1 MIEITQIEQKVNLS
15 VNTIT
20 EAINI
25 EVTQTPKLIIIEVDE
40 CCGFNYQSD
49 PSKLDKST
57 YTGNAQDLKNEID
70 AIAFPDG
77 VIIPAS
83 VIKTDNVIS
92 IEALNPQWRI
102 DNVIYSNEN
111 LFSSSIVNATD
122 GYGRTDIV
130 VGTKFGTLVKIQGI
144 ESMEFNVPPS
154 TPDNTVLICTI
165 QIFGS
170 TILNSLPPIIG
181 NAYISKNEQKEF
193 IVVAGSYWYD
203 FQSLT
208 FYSEMGTTYRIQG
221 FSALGSYLGKTWSV
235 STHPFSGQEIT
246 IANETG
252 SAFEIKHEVSA
263 VSGSRNFS
271 FPNGLDF
278 TINPN
283 EVVKFRFIDNSWKF
297 IGVITDLT
305 DYYNKTE
312 IDSKISSVYKF
323 KGNVASYAALP
334 STGLTIG
341 DVYNLSDT
349 GENYA
354 WTGTIWDELGTTID
368 ISGKEDISNKTNTI
382 TGNEASTTLYSSVK
396 GIVDWLTSTKI
407 KSLLEITTL
416 SGSNTGDE
424 TDISIITK
432 IGDGTKISQ
441 TYLPIADLTTSG
453 IVNLVDQNLGK
464 GKKTITANVGDVNIS
479 DFVDSNGVVVVGV
492 GNTNRI
498 IKLTDN
504 QTIQA
509 VRIGVLATNDTTTP
523 RTLRIV
529 ASGGV
534 DEPSGNLVFEIP
546 SSYAVLGNSG
556 KMKFI
561 AGKNYAWGE
570 YSTIEFI
577 TKTTGGVET
586 TVFLIDNI
594 GVPTS
599 NNGLKVISVATTGIG
614 QSITANS
621 ITTGSGLDVTTA
633 SAALNSTNG
642 FFRVFNNAVVSTP
655 TGLFARI
662 QPNST
667 SGSGLTVINNGSV
680 GIGTT
685 APVATAQLQIDS
697 TTKGVLIPRMT
708 LVQRNAIVTPVT
720 SLLIFCTDSVAGG
733 EFEYY
738 NGTTWSS
745 LAGSFNGRVDLN
757 GQITPTILGAD
768 TNNYNPIGLA
778 SANLINLSSSLNI
791 SLTGLIAPSPI
802 GGQMIVLYNN
812 GTNNILI
819 KANSL
824 LSSVGNRFVINAD
837 INLQSGES
845 VTIVFNINKNGW
857 IVSGKLI

>member
-1 MIEITQIEQKVNLS
+1 MAQKIHNISNPNDGLGDPLRTAFDNQNEMNTELYAIKVDKVTGQRLTENNFSDADKAKLDGLTNSTQVQSDWAQDDFDAVDYIKNKDNVELISNKISEITGYSETLYPNEKAVKD
-15 VNTIT
+15 
-20 EAINI
+20 AI
-25 EVTQTPKLIIIEVDE
+25 
-40 CCGFNYQSD
+40 
-49 PSKLDKST
+49 
-57 YTGNAQDLKNEID
+57 DLKAND
-70 AIAFPDG
+70 SNVVHLDG
-77 VIIPAS
+77 DEVIIGMKS
-83 VIKTDNVIS
+83 FEGGVNVQN
-92 IEALNPQWRI
+92 LNIFDFGNI
-102 DNVIYSNEN
+102 DQSE
-111 LFSSSIVNATD
+111 D
-122 GYGRTDIV
+122 GYGAIYLTQHGLAVLKPVLSSETERHSMLAQSGDQLNIYCCDTNRREIYICLSSALLTSWQDYFFPNKSGTIALISDLDDILNPLIIA
-130 VGTKFGTLVKIQGI
+130 GTKTKITYDEKGLV
-144 ESMEFNVPPS
+144 
-154 TPDNTVLICTI
+154 T
-165 QIFGS
+165 
-170 TILNSLPPIIG
+170 
-181 NAYISKNEQKEF
+181 
-193 IVVAGSYWYD
+193 
-203 FQSLT
+203 
-208 FYSEMGTTYRIQG
+208 
-221 FSALGSYLGKTWSV
+221 
-235 STHPFSGQEIT
+235 SGED
-246 IANETG
+246 A
-252 SAFEIKHEVSA
+252 
-263 VSGSRNFS
+263 
-271 FPNGLDF
+271 
-278 TINPN
+278 
-283 EVVKFRFIDNSWKF
+283 
-297 IGVITDLT
+297 
-305 DYYNKTE
+305 
-312 IDSKISSVYKF
+312 
-323 KGNVASYAALP
+323 
-334 STGLTIG
+334 
-341 DVYNLSDT
+341 
-349 GENYA
+349 
-354 WTGTIWDELGTTID
+354 TTID
-368 ISGKEDISNKTNTI
+368 IADSADKRYVTDADLVKLSNTSGI
-382 TGNEASTTLYSSVK
+382 
-396 GIVDWLTSTKI
+396 
-407 KSLLEITTL
+407 
-416 SGSNTGDE
+416 NTGDQDLSGKADLVGGLVQ
-424 TDISIITK
+424 T
-432 IGDGTKISQ
+432 SQ
-441 TYLPIADLTTSG
+441 LPIANLTTSG

-464 GKKTITANVGDVNIS
+464 GKKIITANVGDVNIS

-633 SAALNSTNG
+633 SAAINSTNG